1 MEEFKIR
8 KHIRSK
14 DDEGVNDYIE
24 ALEGYILELKNKHTN
39 RLLMKLE
46 ELNGVIADDI
56 DKIITGEHVEE
67 RTKVSVET
75 DKETGNVVEHETT
88 YYVSTLK
95 VLVDEKDS
103 KVMDRVMSLY
113 GRISQIQAVSQAI
126 QGLVPEVEEDKGKKA
141 EDSKELR
148 LDGNIFEALQQKAIV
163 NKK

>member
-1 MEEFKIR
+1 MEEFVIR
-8 KHIRSK
+8 KHIRSSH
-14 DDEGVNDYIE
+14 DDGINDYIE

-56 DKIITGEHVEE
+56 DKIITGDHVEE
-67 RTKVSVET
+67 RTKISIET
-75 DKETGNVVEHETT
+75 DKDTGNITEHETT

-126 QGLVPEVEEDKGKKA
+126 QGLIPPVEETKVEEGSTKLTVNSNPYEDALRKA
-141 EDSKELR
+141 RKD
-148 LDGNIFEALQQKAIV
+148 
-163 NKK
+163 NK

>member
-8 KHIRSK
+8 KYIRSK

-75 DKETGNVVEHETT
+75 DKETGDVVEHETT

-126 QGLVPEVEEDKGKKA
+126 QGLVPEVEEDKGKKV